1 MTKNSSKKKKINY
14 LELLKSQKKVIFSN
28 YKNNFNIRS
37 KKTTK
42 VMNDIILQIKQDYPG
57 RRINENIFNQ
67 IMIDGLDNLKS
78 PEILAEEKKE
88 IKVQIAAKK
97 LVYDEKLQLELS
109 VKRDIIQQVNNLLKE
124 VNIII

>member
-1 MTKNSSKKKKINY
+1 MTKISSKKKKINY
-14 LELLKSQKKVIFSN
+14 PQLLKSQKKVIFSN

-67 IMIDGLDNLKS
+67 IMIDEFDNLKS
-78 PEILAEEKKE
+78 LESLAIEKKE
-88 IKVQIAAKK
+88 IKDKIAAKK
-97 LVYDEKLQLELS
+97 IVDDEKLQFDLS
-109 VKRDIIQQVNNLLKE
+109 IKSDLIQQVNNLLEE